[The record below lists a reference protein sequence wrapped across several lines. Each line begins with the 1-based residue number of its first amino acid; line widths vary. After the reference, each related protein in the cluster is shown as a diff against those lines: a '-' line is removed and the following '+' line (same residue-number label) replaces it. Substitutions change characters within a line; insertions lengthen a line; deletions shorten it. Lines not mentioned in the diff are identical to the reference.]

1 MPAPQVRKIIDP
13 PKLKTRKIHPNL
25 PQPHAQILMV
35 MPCKCGKS
43 TIASNL
49 IINNDFFGLDYF
61 GIPPL
66 VISNS
71 INTDSTSRFLKKCA
85 DCHDNYK
92 DSYIDDFVAKQK
104 SYGDVQKQPPACVF
118 VDDCLGDKTTAL
130 DNLCS
135 RYRHSNI
142 HLLIIST
149 QALRKISPVCRA
161 NATNWLCGRL
171 QNIKEYNKLSEE
183 MSGMFGGEDNFRNLY
198 EQATKKKYD
207 FLHLNLQENPAEAW
221 INFETKIWPKDNM
234 ENEEQNIF
242 EEEI

>member
-71 INTDSTSRFLKKCA
+71 INTDSTSHASLKSVLIVMIIIKIVILMILLLNRNLMVMYRNNRPPVFL
-85 DCHDNYK
+85 
-92 DSYIDDFVAKQK
+92 SMI
-104 SYGDVQKQPPACVF
+104 
-118 VDDCLGDKTTAL
+118 AL
-130 DNLCS
+130 VIKRRLLITLCS
-135 RYRHSNI
+135 RYRHS
-142 HLLIIST
+142 
-149 QALRKISPVCRA
+149 A
-161 NATNWLCGRL
+161 
-171 QNIKEYNKLSEE
+171 
-183 MSGMFGGEDNFRNLY
+183 
-198 EQATKKKYD
+198 
-207 FLHLNLQENPAEAW
+207 
-221 INFETKIWPKDNM
+221 
-234 ENEEQNIF
+234 IF
-242 EEEI
+242 TCF